1 MNGWH
6 KNVVKTFQVFTAVT
20 LYTKDT
26 GERFVGLQ
34 FLLLVAGLALIV
46 FSADILIDSAAK
58 IARLYGV
65 SSFIVG
71 ITVIAFGTS
80 APELAVGLV
89 SGIAKANEL
98 TLGNIIGSSLSNI
111 ALIVGLAALLSP
123 LQVKDTIVR
132 RELPMLFVTESL
144 MCLLLIFDHQLS
156 RIDGLIL
163 LGCFAA
169 FMVYVTRSAKSSMT
183 IRIDPEGDIDTD
195 FDGNNVPEDQE
206 DLEALSGKGG
216 LIKLW
221 ILSILSLAGLFIG
234 GRLTV
239 STSVNIAE
247 GFGLDETL
255 IGLTVVALATT
266 MPELITSLVA
276 VRKKEPDIVLG
287 NCIGSILFNIML
299 VLGVS
304 TVINPITVETD
315 LRFDL
320 IAMMGVTVILFVVSI
335 AHRKLSRTVGFLLLA
350 CFVGYMTIKV
360 LSALGIPPA

>member
-1 MNGWH
+1 
-6 KNVVKTFQVFTAVT
+6 
-20 LYTKDT
+20 
-26 GERFVGLQ
+26 
-34 FLLLVAGLALIV
+34 
-46 FSADILIDSAAK
+46 
-58 IARLYGV
+58 
-65 SSFIVG
+65 
-71 ITVIAFGTS
+71 
-80 APELAVGLV
+80 
-89 SGIAKANEL
+89 
-98 TLGNIIGSSLSNI
+98 
-111 ALIVGLAALLSP
+111 
-123 LQVKDTIVR
+123 
-132 RELPMLFVTESL
+132 MLFVVESV

-156 RIDGLIL
+156 RTEGLIL
-163 LGCFAA
+163 LACFAA

-206 DLEALSGKGG
+206 DLAALSDKGS

-221 ILSILSLAGLFIG
+221 ILSLLSLAGLFIG

-239 STSVNIAE
+239 STSVSIAE

-299 VLGVS
+299 VLGAS
-304 TVINPITVETD
+304 SVINPIKVETD